1 MEEVLLG
8 LVCGEGR
15 GFAHDILGVAQSQVS
30 PC

>member
-8 LVCGEGR
+8 LVRDEGR
-15 GFAHDILGVAQSQVS
+15 GFAHDILGVSQSQVS